1 MTIDITV
8 IVTIMS
14 ISVKPACDCVLDIV
28 IFVFWGDAKAVRL
41 LFGQRRCHNKEGTR
55 NIAVNGCVTYG
66 LRTLVVRGGGGTPD
80 EAVCLFGTQN
90 HGPDID
96 VGPRP

>member
-1 MTIDITV
+1 MTMDITV

-28 IFVFWGDAKAVRL
+28 IFVFCRDARAVRL
-41 LFGQRRCHNKEGTR
+41 LFGQRRCHDEESTGNTG
-55 NIAVNGCVTYG
+55 ASACVTYG
-66 LRTLVVRGGGGTPD
+66 LQTRVGGGGGEPPE
-80 EAVCLFGTQN
+80 EAVCLFGTRN
-90 HGPDID
+90 HGPEIN